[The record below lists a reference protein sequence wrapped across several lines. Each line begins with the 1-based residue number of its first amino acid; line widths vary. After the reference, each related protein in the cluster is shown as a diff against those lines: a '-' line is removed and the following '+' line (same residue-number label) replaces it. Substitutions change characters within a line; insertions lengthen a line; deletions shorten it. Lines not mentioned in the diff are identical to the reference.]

1 MSATADAIREA
12 LIADGFDRPA
22 YDELVTHNPSALTD
36 RECGAV
42 LAWALLGEVDRLT
55 TQAALDAAALTTPE
69 VYVGVVSAAVEE
81 EIGRLRRQRDEA
93 LADLAALRL
102 EHEAHKILLTCA
114 RRDRDEARG
123 ANIQAVKDN
132 VSPSASVDVLDET
145 VAGLKA
151 QRDEARRE
159 CDDARDETTRLW
171 DATKA
176 DRARMAELESRP
188 TYEDGIKAA
197 AAVMRA
203 ATVDSADS
211 VVAVVD
217 AIFPRV
223 LALLEPKP

>member
-1 MSATADAIREA
+1 MIATADAIREA
-12 LIADGFDRPA
+12 LIAEGFDRPA
-22 YDELVTHNPSALTD
+22 YDELVTHDPSALTD
-36 RECGAV
+36 RERGAV

-114 RRDRDEARG
+114 RR
-123 ANIQAVKDN
+123 
-132 VSPSASVDVLDET
+132 
-145 VAGLKA
+145 
-151 QRDEARRE
+151 E

-171 DATKA
+171 DATEA

>member
-1 MSATADAIREA
+1 MPDLDSEMATPPTALERAQIAHVDLLDIASAIKCGVYEERLRGLDRLQTASHAFTAHLGAA
-12 LIADGFDRPA
+12 LA
-22 YDELVTHNPSALTD
+22 
-36 RECGAV
+36 
-42 LAWALLGEVDRLT
+42 EVDRLT

-114 RRDRDEARG
+114 RR
-123 ANIQAVKDN
+123 
-132 VSPSASVDVLDET
+132 
-145 VAGLKA
+145 
-151 QRDEARRE
+151 E

-171 DATKA
+171 DATEA

>member
-1 MSATADAIREA
+1 MSAADQLAEARAAHADLLDIASAIGCG
-12 LIADGFDRPA
+12 D
-22 YDELVTHNPSALTD
+22 YDERLRGLDRLQTASYAFTAHLGAAL
-36 RECGAV
+36 A
-42 LAWALLGEVDRLT
+42 EVDRLT

-114 RRDRDEARG
+114 RR
-123 ANIQAVKDN
+123 
-132 VSPSASVDVLDET
+132 
-145 VAGLKA
+145 
-151 QRDEARRE
+151 E

-171 DATKA
+171 DATEA